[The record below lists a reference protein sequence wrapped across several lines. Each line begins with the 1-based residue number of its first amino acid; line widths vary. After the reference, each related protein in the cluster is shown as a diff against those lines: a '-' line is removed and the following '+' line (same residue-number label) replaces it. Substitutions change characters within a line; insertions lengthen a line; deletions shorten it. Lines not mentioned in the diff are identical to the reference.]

1 MRWQYRILKI
11 GIGGFLGPQTDMDKL
26 EGVLDQLGQE
36 GWELVSVEDTSMQR
50 GVSDDL
56 LLFFK
61 RPREQ

>member
-1 MRWQYRILKI
+1 MRWEYRILKVA
-11 GIGGFLGPQTDMDKL
+11 IGGFLGPQSDMDKL
-26 EGVLDQLGQE
+26 EAVLDQLGLD

-61 RPREQ
+61 RPRTQ